1 MDSVRDF
8 VDAIASGDNLEADVQ
23 GAIDIGMKAIHCNFE
38 HQEINTNGIISITSL
53 LEIKQ
58 YL

>member
-1 MDSVRDF
+1 M
-8 VDAIASGDNLEADVQ
+8 IGDNIEADVL
-23 GAIDIGMKAIHCNFE
+23 GAINIGMKAIHCNFE
-38 HQEINTNGIISITSL
+38 AEKLNHNNFPSIGSL